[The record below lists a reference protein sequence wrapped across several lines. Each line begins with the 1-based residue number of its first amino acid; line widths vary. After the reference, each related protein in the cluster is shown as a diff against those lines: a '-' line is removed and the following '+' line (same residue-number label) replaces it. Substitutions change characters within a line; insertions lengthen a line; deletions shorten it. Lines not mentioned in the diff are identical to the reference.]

1 VYLSFAQRDTVT
13 DGGDLIVDGGERL
26 STSGGGML
34 SLTVADATSLLATE
48 TMSRLSIVAPGFK
61 NKTR

>member
-13 DGGDLIVDGGERL
+13 DGGDLIADGGERL
-26 STSGGGML
+26 STSDGGML

-48 TMSRLSIVAPGFK
+48 TMSQLSI
-61 NKTR
+61 